1 MNRSPGSLRL
11 LKFLHIFSLLNW
23 GRGNAWIFE
32 YRKTYCKEGRIKVYL
47 CLLWIRKLDLKEG
60 IKLIY
65 ISLILDQT
73 FFLC

>member
-1 MNRSPGSLRL
+1 M
-11 LKFLHIFSLLNW
+11 
-23 GRGNAWIFE
+23 
-32 YRKTYCKEGRIKVYL
+32 

-73 FFLC
+73 FFSVLNEIVVGLEVSAGDVKERLTYIFLRLTLL